1 MEYFG
6 SQENILKAKL
16 EILEG
21 LNKNGK
27 IVLNNDN
34 DLLNTCN
41 IKNYTKITYGIHNIS
56 NYIAEDIVS
65 KEKSSQYN
73 ITINSKKYKVE
84 VPVRGEHFIYNS
96 LCSIA
101 VGLEL
106 GVDIY
111 KIIEGIKNFEA
122 TAKRNEIIEVNK
134 IKIINDYYNASY
146 DSMKASIEVLAKID
160 AKKKIAILGDML
172 ELGEYSEKL
181 HRKVGEE
188 VSKNNIDILCV
199 VGEDAK
205 YIADEAELLGV
216 KEIYKFRTNEECIKK
231 LQKIIEKG
239 DCILLKA
246 SNKMNFG
253 EISKWLQGGIL

>member
-188 VSKNNIDILCV
+188 VSK
-199 VGEDAK
+199 